1 MCAIMRK
8 VPPLKNI
15 AAEEARQYETERLKQ
30 LSSAPPSEII
40 AVSDL
45 HLGRGRDPVTGRFVQ
60 TENFLSDQAF
70 HRVVR
75 YLQPAENKLLI
86 LNGDT
91 FDFIRICNSPQS
103 NQDLSEW
110 SSFLQQLGV
119 NKSVAELRASV
130 SRKEKKYGLQ
140 TDDYKST
147 WKLLQMAKGHQE
159 FIHAL
164 AQWIQ
169 GGGLLL
175 MVKGNHDLDLYWPLV
190 RKAFCLLL
198 ENEGAGKVALQ
209 AQMYYCD
216 DSILISNAYLEH
228 GHHYDPQQR
237 MDAGPTLPDTPT
249 QLTLPLAT
257 FVARYLINPL
267 EKLEPFLGS
276 LRPTERILW
285 LLLRRYPTASLIVLF
300 RSLRFLRRASQASR
314 VRDFFWYA
322 IYIASITLPFVTA
335 LIIAAIFLF
344 VSSPGRIFTQHP
356 GLSALLGLGG
366 LFAPYI
372 AAALR
377 EFVAWLGR
385 RKRHTIGEDDM
396 AAGVYCTLKTL
407 PLPPAQ
413 QLYAIMGHTHDQDI
427 QSLPNIGNSKVL
439 YLNTGSWIPVWPDD
453 RPDLAGQVL
462 LPLVHLNMQSN
473 GEYRHLYLEW
483 RDDRGE
489 PAESYILAP
498 SSN

>member
-1 MCAIMRK
+1 MGKMKA
-8 VPPLKNI
+8 LKNV
-15 AAEEARQYETERLKQ
+15 AAEEACQYETERLKQ
-30 LSSAPPSEII
+30 LSSALPAEII

-45 HLGRGRDPVTGRFVQ
+45 HLGRGRDPVTGRFVR

-75 YLQPAENKLLI
+75 YLQPAEKKLLI

-103 NQDLSEW
+103 DEDLTEW
-110 SSFLQQLGV
+110 SSFLQELGV

-147 WKLLQMAKGHQE
+147 WKLLQMAKGHPE

-164 AQWIQ
+164 AQWIL

-175 MVKGNHDLDLYWPLV
+175 VVKGNHDLDFYWPLV

-198 ENEGAGKVALQ
+198 EHEGASKDALQ
-209 AQMYYCD
+209 AQFYYCD
-216 DSILISNAYLEH
+216 DSIFISNAYFEH

-237 MDAGPTLPDTPT
+237 MDAGTTLPNQPT

-300 RSLRFLRRASQASR
+300 RSLRFLRRASQTSR
-314 VRDFFWYA
+314 VRDFFWYG
-322 IYIASITLPFVTA
+322 IYIASIALPFVTA
-335 LIIAAIFLF
+335 LAIGAIFLF
-344 VSSPGRIFTQHP
+344 VSSPSRIFTRHP
-356 GLSALLGLGG
+356 ALSALLGLGG

-372 AAALR
+372 AAAIR
-377 EFVAWLGR
+377 EFAAWIAR
-385 RKRHTIGEDDM
+385 RKPHTIGEDDM
-396 AAGVYCTLKTL
+396 AEGVYCTLKTL

-427 QSLPNIGNSKVL
+427 QKLPALGNSKVL

-462 LPLVHLNMQSN
+462 LPLVHLSMQGN

-483 RDDRGE
+483 RDDRGA
-489 PAESYILAP
+489 PAESYILGP
-498 SSN
+498 LSN